1 MPTGQQILKLK
12 CATGQHAIKLQAYF
26 LLCLFGTIAA
36 AVAGQPFIG
45 DHLVLLLTCHY
56 QMKSEYSKMREAML
70 DLANLAYER
79 ELRRE
84 LSRVQRHI
92 DQYREKESKF
102 FNLHDIRLKFYREAS
117 DEIWHLYDRLEP
129 DKAVERAVALG
140 LLAAD
145 EVPDDIQH
153 TLRHAVRRVS

>member
-1 MPTGQQILKLK
+1 
-12 CATGQHAIKLQAYF
+12 
-26 LLCLFGTIAA
+26 
-36 AVAGQPFIG
+36 
-45 DHLVLLLTCHY
+45 
-56 QMKSEYSKMREAML
+56 ML

-92 DQYREKESKF
+92 DQYRERESKF

-129 DKAVERAVALG
+129 DKAIERAVALPM
-140 LLAAD
+140 AT
-145 EVPDDIQH
+145 PS
-153 TLRHAVRRVS
+153 VRPSTWRRRCSTAPGCRARCSW